1 MNATHIIYEQLISES
16 NMKIWGKVLGA
27 IFGFMLSKTILGALI
42 GMWIGHTFDRGRS
55 INFNRFHAGREGH
68 RQTVFLHTTFSV
80 MGHIAKAKGRVT
92 QHEIQFASLY
102 MDKFGLKGESRAQVQ
117 DAFREGKMAGFPLQA
132 RLEELKQL
140 SQGREDVIMMF
151 LEIQIQIAFADGKL
165 ESIERNVLHT
175 IASHLGFSRI
185 QLDRLLE
192 MIIAGAQFHGEE
204 GQQYSGNNRQSGS
217 YSTKQQLDNAYKV
230 LGVSAQ
236 NNEKEIKRAY
246 KKLMSQNHPDKLI
259 AKGLPKEMMDIAT
272 QKTQD
277 IQSAYELIT
286 KSR

>member
-1 MNATHIIYEQLISES
+1 
-16 NMKIWGKVLGA
+16 MKVWGKVLGA
-27 IFGFMLSKTILGALI
+27 IFGFMLSKTIIGILV
-42 GMWIGHTFDRGRS
+42 GMWIGHTFDKGRR
-55 INFNRFHAGREGH
+55 INFNRFNANGVGGDQQ

-92 QHEIQFASLY
+92 KHEIEFASLY
-102 MDKFGLKGESRAQVQ
+102 MDKFGLKGESRQKVQ
-117 DAFREGKMAGFPLQA
+117 DAFREGKMAGFPLQS

-140 SQGREDVIMMF
+140 CQDREDVVMMF

-165 ESIERNVLHT
+165 ETIERNVLHT

-192 MIIAGAQFHGEE
+192 MIIAGAQFHDKQ
-204 GQQYSGNNRQSGS
+204 GQQHSRAHGRTSTFSGV
-217 YSTKQQLDNAYKV
+217 QQLKNAYKV
-230 LGVSAQ
+230 LGVTEQS
-236 NNEKEIKRAY
+236 NEKEIKRAY

-277 IQSAYELIT
+277 IQAAYELIQ
-286 KSR
+286 KQK